1 MDFVRPNYKTIA
13 DGFYEE
19 GEKRRTEETARRMLA
34 QNEPMEKSSHTQ
46 TFPRNRSKRSRN
58 NLYRV

>member
-19 GEKRRTEETARRMLA
+19 GEKRRAEETARRMLA
-34 QNEPMEKSSHTQ
+34 KNKPIEEIIEFTDL
-46 TFPRNRSKRSRN
+46 SKEQIEA
-58 NLYRV
+58 LKK